1 VKRLALVAAG
11 GVVVVLVVLALFELT
26 SNQPDE
32 LVPGSTSE
40 LVLSIETKPPLTK
53 RQGATSL
60 ISVCML
66 RAHEHQVVD
75 HRAAANDNF
84 VYVIEPAFGEH
95 SRRRVVGCLEDATI
109 ERVLGDVTEV
119 RTRPPS

>member
-1 VKRLALVAAG
+1 VKRIVVGFAAVAIGVLA
-11 GVVVVLVVLALFELT
+11 VLALFELT

-66 RAHEHQVVD
+66 RAHEHQVVGQ
-75 HRAAANDNF
+75 RAAPNDNF

-95 SRRRVVGCLEDATI
+95 SRKRVVGCLEDATI

-119 RTRPPS
+119 RTRLPS